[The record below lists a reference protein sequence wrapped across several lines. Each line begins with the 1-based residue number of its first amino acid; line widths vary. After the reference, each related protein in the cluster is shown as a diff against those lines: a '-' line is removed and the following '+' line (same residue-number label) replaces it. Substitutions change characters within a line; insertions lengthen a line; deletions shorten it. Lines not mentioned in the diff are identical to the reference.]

1 MPGAVAPAIGH
12 DRWLGILQQV
22 LCLAVA
28 LAATTV
34 LVGWALHI
42 GLFKSVLPGLTTM
55 KVNTAIPLLALAI
68 AQWPPL
74 LGARSPALR
83 RLRAACALGATAIAA
98 ATCIEYLFHLQL
110 GIDELIFA
118 DPHTT
123 SPPYPGRPSPAT
135 AVGIALIG
143 IASCLLGLPR
153 RRWVGRAHWLAAAAA
168 AIGALSL
175 TGYAYNVQELYHF
188 GPFVSIALHTSFA
201 LCALSAGLL
210 LCRRQESWARIL
222 QNRPG
227 ARAVMARLVPASV
240 VLPFATGLLVIAGV
254 RAGYYEPMFG
264 IAIFAVLTIGSF
276 IALSWETAAVAARVE
291 GALEKS
297 NAGLQAARLRAEDAT
312 RAKTR
317 FLAGMS
323 HELRT
328 PLHAILGYAELLSTE
343 GELSAAQ
350 LARIDSMLATGQHML
365 ETISSVLAMSEIEAG
380 QVKLKPT
387 ATDLRQMAID
397 CVNLVRPDAEAKGLT
412 IAVEHAADLPARIQ
426 VDGTRLRQIM
436 VNLLGNAVKFTEQG
450 SIGVRV
456 SRAQLAHF
464 GDLACIEVI
473 DTGRGIPPARR
484 AELFQDFQRLG
495 AERDGSVEG
504 AGLGLAIAAKLA
516 NMLGGRIDY
525 ADNPAGGSI
534 FSIELPIV
542 PVPGEGDPPGFAQPD
557 LATPSD
563 PETGSAARRVLVV
576 DDMAMNREIAGA
588 FLRSAGHVVTQAGT
602 GEAGVM
608 AASQQD
614 FDVILMDVRMADM
627 DGFEATRRIRALGGP
642 RGRTPIVAMTAHAFS
657 EQIEACREAGMDGH
671 LAKPFNRATVL
682 AAIEDAADR
691 HSAPPHRRAAPSLAA
706 DSASL
711 PVIQDS
717 TFASSAAYLPAESL
731 AHYLERLAAGVDDLI
746 VTLRA
751 DGATGDGLAD
761 TVHGLAGR
769 AGLLGFLRLAA
780 AAGLLERA
788 IRNKA
793 HDKQAHAEVLI
804 GACEASLGEIRR
816 RVPETAR

>member
-1 MPGAVAPAIGH
+1 MRAPAIES
-12 DRWLGILQQV
+12 DRWLELLQHL
-22 LCLAVA
+22 LCLVVA
-28 LAATTV
+28 LAAVMV
-34 LVGWALHI
+34 LVGWALNF

-68 AQWPPL
+68 AQWPML
-74 LGARSPALR
+74 LKASNPWVR
-83 RLRAACALGATAIAA
+83 RLRAACALVATAIGA
-98 ATCIEYLFHLQL
+98 ATCAEYLFHLQL

-135 AVGIALIG
+135 AVGIAAIGVASFLIG
-143 IASCLLGLPR
+143 LLR
-153 RRWVGRAHWLAAAAA
+153 RRWVGRAHWLAGAAA

-175 TGYAYNVQELYHF
+175 TGYAYSVQELYHF
-188 GPFVSIALHTSFA
+188 GPFVSVALHTAFS
-201 LCALSAGLL
+201 LSALSAGLL
-210 LCRRQESWARIL
+210 LCRRHESWARIL

-227 ARAVMARLVPASV
+227 ARAVMARLVPASF

-254 RAGYYEPMFG
+254 RAGYYEAMFG
-264 IAIFAVLTIGSF
+264 IAIFSVLTIGSF

-343 GELSAAQ
+343 GELSEAQ
-350 LARIDSMLATGQHML
+350 LARVDSMLATGQHML

-380 QVKLKPT
+380 QVKLKP
-387 ATDLRQMAID
+387 AGIDLRQLAVE

-412 IAVEHAADLPARIQ
+412 MSVEHAADLPAKIL
-426 VDGTRLRQIM
+426 VDGTRLRQIL

-450 SIGVRV
+450 GIGVRV
-456 SRAQLAHF
+456 SRAELAHF

-473 DTGRGIPPARR
+473 DTGRGIPKARR
-484 AELFQDFQRLG
+484 ADLFQDFQRLG
-495 AERDGSVEG
+495 AERDGTVEG

-516 NMLGGRIDY
+516 NMLGGRIEY
-525 ADNPAGGSI
+525 AENPAGGSI

-542 PVPGEGDPPGFAQPD
+542 PVTGEGTADAFPALGPAIPADPNAQ
-557 LATPSD
+557 
-563 PETGSAARRVLVV
+563 SAPRRVLIV

-588 FLRSAGHVVTQAGT
+588 FLRSAGHSVTQAGS
-602 GEAGVM
+602 GEAGVT

-642 RGRTPIVAMTAHAFS
+642 RGRIPIVAMTAHAFS
-657 EQIEACREAGMDGH
+657 EQIEACRQAGMDGH
-671 LAKPFNRATVL
+671 LAKPFNRATVI
-682 AAIEDAADR
+682 AAVEDAADR
-691 HSAPPHRRAAPSLAA
+691 RDTRPHHPATPGLAD
-706 DSASL
+706 DSAAL
-711 PVIQDS
+711 PVIS
-717 TFASSAAYLPAESL
+717 ETSFASSAAYLPAESL
-731 AHYLERLAAGVDDLI
+731 AHYLERLAAGVEDL
-746 VTLRA
+746 VVVLRKA
-751 DGATGDGLAD
+751 GPAGDALAD

-769 AGLLGFLRLAA
+769 AGLLGFLRLSAA
-780 AAGLLERA
+780 CGLLEHA
-788 IRNKA
+788 IRA
-793 HDKQAHAEVLI
+793 GAPDMRAHADVLI
-804 GACEASLGEIRR
+804 AACEASLGEIRR
-816 RVPETAR
+816 RVPVAAR

>member
-1 MPGAVAPAIGH
+1 MPGAAAPAIDR
-12 DRWLGILQQV
+12 DRWLVILQQA
-22 LCLAVA
+22 LCLGVG
-28 LAATTV
+28 LAAITV
-34 LVGWALHI
+34 LTGWALNI
-42 GLFKSVLPGLTTM
+42 PLFKSVLPGLTTM

-68 AQWPPL
+68 AQWPAL
-74 LGARSPALR
+74 LQARSPAVR
-83 RLRAACALGATAIAA
+83 RLRAACALCAGAIGA
-98 ATCIEYLFHLQL
+98 ATCAEYLFHLQL

-135 AVGIALIG
+135 AVGLAAISA
-143 IASCLLGLPR
+143 ASVMLGLPR
-153 RRWVGRAHWLAAAAA
+153 RRWVVRAHWLAGAAA

-175 TGYAYNVQELYHF
+175 TGYAYSVQELYHF
-188 GPFVSIALHTSFA
+188 GPFVSVALHTSFA

-210 LCRRQESWARIL
+210 LCRRNESWARIL

-227 ARAVMARLVPASV
+227 ARAVMARLLPASF

-254 RAGYYEPMFG
+254 RAGFYESMFG

-291 GALEKS
+291 AALEKS
-297 NAGLQAARLRAEDAT
+297 NAGLQAARLRAEEAT

-343 GELSAAQ
+343 SQLNEAQ
-350 LARIDSMLATGQHML
+350 LARIESMLATGQHML

-380 QVKLKPT
+380 QVKLKP
-387 ATDLRQMAID
+387 AAIDLRQLAIE

-412 IAVEHAADLPARIQ
+412 MSVDHAADLPAKIL
-426 VDGTRLRQIM
+426 VDGTRLRQIL

-450 SIGVRV
+450 SIGVRL
-456 SRAQLAHF
+456 SRAELAHF

-484 AELFQDFQRLG
+484 TDLFKDFQRLG
-495 AERDGSVEG
+495 AERDGTVEG

-516 NMLGGRIDY
+516 NMLDGRIDY
-525 ADNPAGGSI
+525 AENPAGGSI

-542 PVPGEGDPPGFAQPD
+542 QVPDDGADRVG
-557 LATPSD
+557 
-563 PETGSAARRVLVV
+563 PETGHASLASPDGQAAPRHVLIV

-588 FLRSAGHVVTQAGT
+588 FLRSAGHIVTQAGS
-602 GEAGVM
+602 GEAGVT

-627 DGFEATRRIRALGGP
+627 DGFEATRRIRALGGA
-642 RGRTPIVAMTAHAFS
+642 RGRIPIVAMTAHAFS
-657 EQIEACREAGMDGH
+657 EQIDACRQAGMDGH
-671 LAKPFNRATVL
+671 LAKPFNRATVV
-682 AAIEDAADR
+682 AAVEDAADR
-691 HSAPPHRRAAPSLAA
+691 REVRPHHHAVPGLAA
-706 DSASL
+706 DSAAL
-711 PVIQDS
+711 PVIAET

-731 AHYLERLAAGVDDLI
+731 AHYLERLAAGVEDLV
-746 VTLRA
+746 VTLRETGPA
-751 DGATGDGLAD
+751 DDGLAD

-769 AGLLGFLRLAA
+769 AGLLGFLRLSA
-780 AAGLLERA
+780 AAGLLEQA
-788 IRNKA
+788 IRTRA
-793 HDKQAHAEVLI
+793 HDLRAHAEVLI
-804 GACEASLGEIRR
+804 AACEASLGEIRR